1 MVSAN
6 AKRTY
11 LRVNLFL
18 LKLGLTLSSGAKRGP
33 CQMLARNG
41 SFLSSEILKGRE
53 EILISFLLIDR
64 HGR

>member
-1 MVSAN
+1 VSPN

-11 LRVNLFL
+11 LGVNPSL
-18 LKLGLTLSSGAKRGP
+18 LKLGLALSSGAKRGLP
-33 CQMLARNG
+33 ARNG